1 MFFSFWVLLLGSSG
15 FFWVFFWCSSG
26 VLLVFDN
33 TEEHQK
39 NPEEPRRTP
48 EEHQK
53 NPEEPRSKKTQKE
66 KNTEHQPP
74 RFVSIPFW
82 VLSHFGCIRS
92 GMPVKPTFHTGG
104 PTAGWADRRPN
115 RLPRPPAY
123 LGFSSRGTAGWN
135 AGVWVCVAQPTP
147 HTPQT
152 PQLNTGSSNR
162 RRSAIVF
169 WSSSCIFFSCR
180 STCVLVAFWFI
191 EG

>member
-1 MFFSFWVLLLGSSG
+1 MLYYSFCRNNRSERPGTCATWKSARYFLYHGARALRGVRGTGGIGSHRPPAAAPPVQRHAG
-15 FFWVFFWCSSG
+15 RA
-26 VLLVFDN
+26 
-33 TEEHQK
+33 
-39 NPEEPRRTP
+39 NPEPALYTCGPIAGCAGRR
-48 EEHQK
+48 
-53 NPEEPRSKKTQKE
+53 S
-66 KNTEHQPP
+66 
-74 RFVSIPFW
+74 
-82 VLSHFGCIRS
+82 
-92 GMPVKPTFHTGG
+92 
-104 PTAGWADRRPN
+104 N

-135 AGVWVCVAQPTP
+135 AGVWVCVAQPTA